1 MRINDLHLL
10 PRVEDGLTFL
20 YADRCRVEQ
29 SDSAIVLLTERGS
42 TAVPVAL
49 LSCLLLGPGACVT
62 HAAVRS
68 CADSGCSLVWCGDGA
83 VRCYASGTGETN
95 SSRNLLAQAEAW
107 AERRMQV
114 VRTMYLMR
122 FPNENL
128 EGLSL
133 EQLRGRE
140 GVRVRTA
147 YQSAAAREGVVWSG
161 RKYSGEWDEA
171 SPINRA
177 LSSANACLYGVVHAA
192 IVSIGMSPALG
203 FVHTGKALSFVYDVA
218 DLYKC
223 ELTVP
228 IAFRESRGALS
239 DLDTRV
245 RRACRESFFRG
256 KLLGRIVPDV
266 QRLFGLRESVVRS
279 FELTTSGELWDPDG
293 NVAGAVGYGG

>member
-29 SDSAIVLLTERGS
+29 SGESVVLVTERAS
-42 TAVPVAL
+42 TAAPVAL
-49 LSCLLLGPGACVT
+49 LSCLLLGPGSCVT
-62 HAAVRS
+62 HAAIRC
-68 CADSGCSLVWCGDGA
+68 CADSGCTIVWCGDGV
-83 VRCYASGTGETN
+83 VRAYASGTGETK

-107 AERRMQV
+107 SERRMQV

-128 EGLSL
+128 EGLTL

-147 YQSAAAREGVVWSG
+147 YQAAAAKEDVAWLG
-161 RKYSGEWDEA
+161 RKYGSEWDGA
-171 SPINRA
+171 NPINRA
-177 LSSANACLYGVVHAA
+177 LSSANACLYGIAHAA

-223 ELTVP
+223 EMTVP
-228 IAFRESRGALS
+228 VAFRESKGSLS
-239 DLDTRV
+239 DLDSRV
-245 RRACRESFFRG
+245 RRACREAFFRG
-256 KLLGRIVPDV
+256 KLLGRIIPDI
-266 QRLFGLRESVVRS
+266 QRLMGIRESVVHS
-279 FELTTSGELWDPDG
+279 FELSESGELWDPDG
-293 NVAGAVGYGG
+293 NVAGAVGYGA

>member
-29 SDSAIVLLTERGS
+29 SDASVVFITDRGS
-42 TAVPVAL
+42 TPVPIAL
-49 LSCLLLGPGACVT
+49 LSCLLLGPGSCIT
-62 HAAVRS
+62 HAAIRS
-68 CADSGCSLVWCGDGA
+68 CADSGCTIVWCGDGV
-83 VRCYASGTGETN
+83 VRAYASGTGETH
-95 SSRNLLAQAEAW
+95 SSRNLLAQVQAW
-107 AERRMQV
+107 SERRMQV
-114 VRTMYLMR
+114 VRAMYLMR

-140 GVRVRTA
+140 GVRVRSS
-147 YQSAAAREGVVWSG
+147 YQAAAAKEGVVWSG
-161 RKYSGEWDEA
+161 RKYGSEWDSA
-171 SPINRA
+171 SAINRA
-177 LSSANACLYGVVHAA
+177 LSSANACLYGIAHAA

-228 IAFRESRGALS
+228 VAFRESHGSLA

-245 RRACRESFFRG
+245 RRACREDFFRG
-256 KLLGRIVPDV
+256 KLLGRIVPDI
-266 QRLFGLRESVVRS
+266 QRLLGLRESVVRS
-279 FELTTSGELWDPDG
+279 FELAESGELWDPDG
-293 NVAGAVGYGG
+293 NVAGAIGYGG